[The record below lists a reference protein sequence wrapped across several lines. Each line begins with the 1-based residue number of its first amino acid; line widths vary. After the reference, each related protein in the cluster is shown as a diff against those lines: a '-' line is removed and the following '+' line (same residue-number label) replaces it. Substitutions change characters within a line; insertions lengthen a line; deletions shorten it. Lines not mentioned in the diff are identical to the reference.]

1 MEAWAAGY
9 IEWDALSCL
18 TRVQGR
24 RTTPVTNLRTRN
36 TFECFPKLGSL
47 KKEKRFHKTRKST
60 RTQFFR
66 GTDSTE
72 HRPVSGGENGCVVEV
87 TSSRS
92 EVLAQPSCS
101 VARTHGCS
109 VSTAVCRA
117 LLQRTQ

>member
-1 MEAWAAGY
+1 M
-9 IEWDALSCL
+9 
-18 TRVQGR
+18 
-24 RTTPVTNLRTRN
+24 TNLRTRN

-60 RTQFFR
+60 RTQFFK

-72 HRPVSGGENGCVVEV
+72 YRPVSADENGCAVEV

-92 EVLAQPSCS
+92 GVLAQPSCS
-101 VARTHGCS
+101 AARTHSCS

-117 LLQRTQ
+117 LLQGTQ